1 MFSLIITIVSI
12 ALVVTLVAA
21 TMYYGSDVAD
31 KGRSE
36 ATVAQSLNEL
46 AQVKA
51 ALTSYYAQTGQHAPN
66 LQALVPDYM
75 TSVPDGW
82 GVDLPSPTAIKF
94 ESTRVLQAGTPEE
107 RLRICSGINERLG
120 LYTKHPELAGEPP
133 SCDDTTVVNSTF
145 SGCCQVDTEATP

>member
-12 ALVVTLVAA
+12 ALVVALVAA

-51 ALTSYYAQTGQHAPN
+51 ALTSYHAQTGQHAPN

-75 TSVPDGW
+75 TSVPEGW

-94 ESTRVLQAGTPEE
+94 ESTRVLQAGTPED
-107 RLRICSGINERLG
+107 RLRICNGINQRLG
-120 LYTKHPELAGEPP
+120 LYTKHPELAGAPP